1 MKQLFFGLLVV
12 ALIFVP
18 LERIFALHRSQKVFR
33 KGWATDIIHFLLNR
47 FLTDV
52 GLFVIVGPVILF
64 LHFVVSAKFQAAVA
78 AQPRLLQF
86 LEAVLIAER
95 SEEHTS

>member
-12 ALIFVP
+12 ALHLCS

-52 GLFVIVGPVILF
+52 GFRYRRSRNPL
-64 LHFVVSAKFQAAVA
+64 SAFCCQCEFQAAVA

-86 LEAVLIAER
+86 LKR
-95 SEEHTS
+95 S